1 MRGNNTFVLNTATV
15 IEAMQEYFDKR
26 YTPKVE
32 VREFKVHAS
41 GYPVSP
47 QWEVEVAEI
56 EGDEK

>member
-1 MRGNNTFVLNTATV
+1 MIGNNTLILNTATV

-32 VREFKVHAS
+32 VKDFKVHGG
-41 GYPVSP
+41 GYPCP

-56 EGDEK
+56 EGGEK